1 MVVQSEWLYLG
12 LNMSHH
18 IYNTKAFIINNFP
31 SGEADSI
38 IVMYTEEF
46 GLISAIAKGLRDMKS
61 KLRYSLQE
69 LSYGT
74 VALVRGREFWRV
86 TNAAT
91 EISLFNKAL
100 APSFRNTL
108 ASTLTF
114 VKRFSPGED
123 RNNDIFESLKQ
134 ISSFLFRFQKD
145 ISAEDASIVVLVTEL
160 RIMYSLGY
168 IKNISTSKNILTE
181 SYTLE
186 NIKSWNL
193 EVEAIK
199 RMINEAVNIS
209 HL

>member
-1 MVVQSEWLYLG
+1 MAVQSEWLYLG

-38 IVMYTEEF
+38 IVMYTEDF

>member
-1 MVVQSEWLYLG
+1 
-12 LNMSHH
+12 MSHH

-108 ASTLTF
+108 ASILAF

-123 RNNDIFESLKQ
+123 RNIDIFESLKQ

-145 ISAEDASIVVLVTEL
+145 ISAEDTSIVVLVTEL

-168 IKNISTSKNILTE
+168 IKNISTNKNILTE

-199 RMINEAVNIS
+199 KMINEAVNIS

>member
-1 MVVQSEWLYLG
+1 MAVQSEWLYLG

-181 SYTLE
+181 IYTLE

>member
-1 MVVQSEWLYLG
+1 
-12 LNMSHH
+12 MSHH
-18 IYNTKAFIINNFP
+18 IYNTKAFIINNLP

-38 IVMYTEEF
+38 IIMYTEDF

-91 EISLFNKAL
+91 EISLFNKAISPTL
-100 APSFRNTL
+100 RNIL
-108 ASTLTF
+108 ASILAF
-114 VKRFSPGED
+114 VKRFCPGED
-123 RNNDIFESLKQ
+123 KNNDIFESIKQ
-134 ISSFLFRFQKD
+134 ISSFLFRYQKELSIDDAEIIQD
-145 ISAEDASIVVLVTEL
+145 ITEL

-168 IKNISTSKNILTE
+168 IKNISTNKNILTE
-181 SYTLE
+181 SYSIE
-186 NIKSWNL
+186 NIKGWHNDESS
-193 EVEAIK
+193 IK
-199 RMINEAVNIS
+199 RMLDEAVQIS

>member
-1 MVVQSEWLYLG
+1 
-12 LNMSHH
+12 MSHH

>member
-1 MVVQSEWLYLG
+1 
-12 LNMSHH
+12 MSHH
-18 IYNTKAFIINNFP
+18 IYNTKAFIINAIPN
-31 SGEADSI
+31 GEADSI
-38 IVMYTEEF
+38 IIMYTEDF

-69 LSYGT
+69 LSFGT

-100 APSFRNTL
+100 APSLRNVL
-108 ASTLTF
+108 ASILAF

-134 ISSFLFRFQKD
+134 ISSFLFRHQKD
-145 ISAEDASIVVLVTEL
+145 ISAEDASIVVLVTQM

-168 IKNISTSKNILTE
+168 IKNISTGKDILTE
-181 SYTLE
+181 AYSLE
-186 NIKSWNL
+186 NIKSWSTEESAL
-193 EVEAIK
+193 K
-199 RMINEAVNIS
+199 GMINEAVNIS

>member
-108 ASTLTF
+108 ASILAF

-123 RNNDIFESLKQ
+123 RNIDIFESLKQ

-145 ISAEDASIVVLVTEL
+145 ISAEDTSIVVLVTEL

-168 IKNISTSKNILTE
+168 IKNISTNKNILTE

-199 RMINEAVNIS
+199 KMINEAVNIS

>member
-1 MVVQSEWLYLG
+1 MAVQSEWLYLG

-108 ASTLTF
+108 ASILAF

>member
-1 MVVQSEWLYLG
+1 
-12 LNMSHH
+12 
-18 IYNTKAFIINNFP
+18 
-31 SGEADSI
+31 
-38 IVMYTEEF
+38 
-46 GLISAIAKGLRDMKS
+46 MKS

-168 IKNISTSKNILTE
+168 IKNISTNKNILTE

>member
-1 MVVQSEWLYLG
+1 
-12 LNMSHH
+12 MSHH

-181 SYTLE
+181 IYTLE

-199 RMINEAVNIS
+199 SMINEAVNIS

>member
-1 MVVQSEWLYLG
+1 
-12 LNMSHH
+12 
-18 IYNTKAFIINNFP
+18 
-31 SGEADSI
+31 
-38 IVMYTEEF
+38 MYTEDF

-100 APSFRNTL
+100 APSLRYIL
-108 ASTLTF
+108 ASTLVF

-123 RNNDIFESLKQ
+123 KNSDIFESLKQ
-134 ISSFLFRFQKD
+134 ISSFLFRHQKD
-145 ISAEDASIVVLVTEL
+145 ISAEDAFIIESVTEL

-168 IKNISTSKNILTE
+168 IKNISTNKDIITE
-181 SYTLE
+181 DYSLE
-186 NIKSWNL
+186 NIKGWHD
-193 EVEAIK
+193 EKGAIK
-199 RMINEAVNIS
+199 RMINEAVQIS

>member
-1 MVVQSEWLYLG
+1 MAVQSEWLYLG

-46 GLISAIAKGLRDMKS
+46 GLISAMAKGLRDMKS

-168 IKNISTSKNILTE
+168 IKNISTNKNILTE

>member
-168 IKNISTSKNILTE
+168 IKNISTSENILTE
-181 SYTLE
+181 IYTLE

>member
-181 SYTLE
+181 IYTLE

-199 RMINEAVNIS
+199 SMINEAVNIS

>member
-1 MVVQSEWLYLG
+1 
-12 LNMSHH
+12 
-18 IYNTKAFIINNFP
+18 
-31 SGEADSI
+31 
-38 IVMYTEEF
+38 MYTEDF

-91 EISLFNKAL
+91 EISLFNKSL
-100 APSFRNTL
+100 APSLRTTL
-108 ASTLTF
+108 ATTLAF

-134 ISSFLFRFQKD
+134 ISSFLFHYQKD
-145 ISAEDASIVVLVTEL
+145 ISAEDALIVELVTQL

-168 IKNISTSKNILTE
+168 IKNISTNKNILTE
-181 SYTLE
+181 VYSLE
-186 NIKSWNL
+186 NIRGWHD
-193 EVEAIK
+193 EVVSVK
-199 RMINEAVNIS
+199 RMINEAVQTS

>member
-1 MVVQSEWLYLG
+1 MELLLGWLYLG

-18 IYNTKAFIINNFP
+18 IYNTKAFIINALP

-38 IVMYTEEF
+38 IVMYTEDF

-74 VALVRGREFWRV
+74 VALVRGREFCRV

-100 APSFRNTL
+100 APSLRNVL
-108 ASTLTF
+108 ASILTF

-123 RNNDIFESLKQ
+123 RNDDIFESLKQ
-134 ISSFLFRFQKD
+134 ISSFLFRHQKD
-145 ISAEDASIVVLVTEL
+145 ISAEDASIVVLVTQM

-168 IKNISTSKNILTE
+168 IKNISTNKNILTE
-181 SYTLE
+181 VYSLE
-186 NIKSWNL
+186 NIKSWHNEESTL
-193 EVEAIK
+193 K
-199 RMINEAVNIS
+199 RMIDEAVQIS

>member
-1 MVVQSEWLYLG
+1 
-12 LNMSHH
+12 MSHH
-18 IYNTKAFIINNFP
+18 IYNTKAFIIGTLP
-31 SGEADSI
+31 SGECDSI
-38 IVMYTEEF
+38 IIMYTEDF

-100 APSFRNTL
+100 APTLRNIL
-108 ASTLTF
+108 ASIMFF

-145 ISAEDASIVVLVTEL
+145 ISAEDASIVVLVTQM

-168 IKNISTSKNILTE
+168 IKNISTNKNILTE
-181 SYTLE
+181 AYSLE
-186 NIKSWNL
+186 NIKKWNN
-193 EVEAIK
+193 EAGSIK
-199 RMINEAVNIS
+199 RMIDEAVQTS